1 MGLPE
6 TRAHGHNNRPAQ
18 TRMRR
23 ATAHG
28 GSIDSPWVERE
39 PNAAHGNACYAS
51 PALVLGFLALSFLL
65 LIGVS
70 IYAIVDVASRSDREF
85 KAIGSERTTWLL
97 LVLFVTVPAAIAYL
111 VGVRPRLLAAP
122 PVPLALPGWY
132 PDPTVP
138 TYLRYHDGVSWTVHV
153 APMLPAAAPPPPP
166 QPPPQRVDAWGR
178 PY

>member
-1 MGLPE
+1 M
-6 TRAHGHNNRPAQ
+6 
-18 TRMRR
+18 
-23 ATAHG
+23 
-28 GSIDSPWVERE
+28 
-39 PNAAHGNACYAS
+39 
-51 PALVLGFLALSFLL
+51 LGFLALCFLAV
-65 LIGVS
+65 IGVS
-70 IYAIVDVASRSDREF
+70 IYAIIDVASRSDREF

-138 TYLRYHDGVSWTVHV
+138 TFLRYHDGVSWTVHV
-153 APMLPAAAPPPPP
+153 TPMLPAASPPPAPTNPP
-166 QPPPQRVDAWGR
+166 RVDAWGR

>member
-1 MGLPE
+1 M
-6 TRAHGHNNRPAQ
+6 
-18 TRMRR
+18 
-23 ATAHG
+23 
-28 GSIDSPWVERE
+28 
-39 PNAAHGNACYAS
+39 
-51 PALVLGFLALSFLL
+51 LGFLALCFLAV
-65 LIGVS
+65 IGVS
-70 IYAIVDVASRSDREF
+70 IYAIIDVASRSDREF

-138 TYLRYHDGVSWTVHV
+138 TFLRYHDGVSWTVHV
-153 APMLPAAAPPPPP
+153 TPMLPAASPPAAPPASPP
-166 QPPPQRVDAWGR
+166 RVDAWGR

>member
-1 MGLPE
+1 MIGIL
-6 TRAHGHNNRPAQ
+6 A
-18 TRMRR
+18 
-23 ATAHG
+23 
-28 GSIDSPWVERE
+28 IF
-39 PNAAHGNACYAS
+39 
-51 PALVLGFLALSFLL
+51 FLA

-153 APMLPAAAPPPPP
+153 APMLPAAPAPPPAPAP
-166 QPPPQRVDAWGR
+166 APRVDAWGR